1 MFTFRDLKV
10 PVIQAPMAGGIT
22 TPQLVA
28 AVANAGGVGS
38 FGFAY
43 DSSNKI
49 DRQLTKVRK
58 LTTGW
63 VNANFFVFRS
73 TPVQADDLQAKAIS
87 ALRVLNYAQHEIPK
101 GVREPFFPNL
111 DDQLSPIWQYRP
123 DILTFHLGI
132 PKKSIIEKAKS
143 IGIYVGITATSLQEA
158 QDIQS
163 IGADF
168 IVAQGAE
175 AGGHRG
181 IFDEKS
187 WDQKLSLKKLLIAIK
202 SNIKIPCVGA
212 GGIMDGGHIKHVLSM
227 GASAVQM
234 GTAFVCC
241 HESGASQSYKQYLL
255 TKKNRKVVFT
265 KSFSGRFAKGLQ
277 NEFVRMMEG
286 KATLAFPSQN
296 SLTSG
301 LRNYAATSGNG
312 EYQSLWAGDG
322 FSRAR
327 QISAKNLVSIL
338 QKEISSN
345 DG

>member
-1 MFTFRDLKV
+1 MFKFRDLKV
-10 PVIQAPMAGGIT
+10 PVIQAPMAGSIT

-43 DSSNKI
+43 DSSDKI
-49 DRQLTKVRK
+49 DRQLAKVRK

-63 VNANFFVFRS
+63 LNANFFVFRS
-73 TPVQADDLQAKAIS
+73 LPFQADDIQAQAIS
-87 ALRVLNYAQHEIPK
+87 ALRLLNYAKHEIPK
-101 GVREPFFPNL
+101 GVKEPFFPNL
-111 DDQLSPIWQYRP
+111 DDQLGPIWQYKP
-123 DILTFHLGI
+123 DILTFHFGV

-143 IGIYVGITATSLQEA
+143 MGINVGITATSLEEA
-158 QDIQS
+158 QEIQS

-168 IVAQGAE
+168 IVAQGVE

-181 IFDEKS
+181 VFDEKRE
-187 WDQKLSLKKLLIAIK
+187 DQKLSLKELLTLIK
-202 SNIKIPCVGA
+202 SNIKIPFVGA
-212 GGIMDGGHIKHVLSM
+212 GGIMDGRDIKYVLSM

-241 HESGASQSYKQYLL
+241 HESGASRSYKQYLL
-255 TKKNRKVVFT
+255 NKKSRKVVFT

-277 NEFVRMMEG
+277 NEFVKIMEG

-296 SLTSG
+296 VLTSG
-301 LRNYAATSGNG
+301 LRNYAAMNGNG

-327 QISAKNLVSIL
+327 QISAKNLISIL
-338 QKEISSN
+338 LKEISS
-345 DG
+345 DVR